1 MIRFLAAFVFLFLSF
16 MLQSQTFKQ
25 VKVYV
30 PNPQTQLREMEE
42 LGADVEHAIVEKD
55 GSYVI
60 FMEQTAYTELNRRGY
75 RMDVLIEDWAE
86 HFEKLPQLSDQ
97 ETAALKQESK
107 EKYGV
112 EGFGLGSLAGF
123 YTFNEAM
130 AQLDSM
136 KVMYPNLITSK
147 IQIGSTVENRPIYMV
162 KISDNPDM
170 EEIEPEALYTAMH
183 HAREPGGMMTV
194 IYFMYYLL
202 ENYATNPSVKY
213 LVDNRQL
220 YFIPVVNPD
229 GYEHNRTTNPSG
241 GGMWRKN
248 RKNNGSSYGID
259 LNRNYGP
266 QAYWNAPNGGSST
279 SPSSDTYR
287 GTAPFSEPETQAL
300 RDLVNSRKFRV
311 ALNYHTYSNLLIYPY
326 GALSHETPDSMIF
339 REYATEM
346 TQFNGYSPGTDM
358 QTVGYST
365 RGNSDDFMYDGDLTT
380 RGKILAMT
388 PEVGTTSDGFW
399 PPQSRIYPHVQEN
412 LFPNLYY
419 AWAAGDYVSK
429 KNVSYDRQYF
439 GQGETAQ
446 MFVQLKNKGLSVA
459 TNLALSL
466 VSASPQITA
475 GTAVVQI
482 DSISARSDYQ
492 ITSPLSF
499 TISADAA
506 IGSEHKLIIKT
517 NSQGVLMSSDT
528 VRIIIGMPVYTFFD
542 TTNNP
547 TSLWT
552 IAASPSTP
560 KWEATSSSYNSSPNS
575 YTDSKD
581 GNYVANA
588 TVTMTMTNPVNLAGV
603 PNPRLTFWSRWFIE
617 ADWDAGFVK
626 ISTNNGSTWTPLAGR
641 LTKPAAGQGKQVP
654 AGAPVYEGTQ
664 SGWVQEEIDLGSYSG
679 QSIKLR
685 FELGSDGS
693 IHQDGWFLDD
703 IGIYTWGVVP
713 VELTSFTAS
722 VSVNGAELRW
732 ITATE
737 TNNRGFEI
745 QRSLNGAEWIT
756 AGYKPG
762 TGTSAEQTEYT
773 WTDNNAPEGTVFY
786 RLLQYDYD
794 GSMRIYGP
802 VTAEISTVTEFSLGQ
817 NYPNPFN
824 PVTTIRYSLAERG
837 SVSLTVFD
845 AQGSEVALLVSG
857 ARDAGRHEVQFDASS
872 LPSGVYIYRLE
883 AGTYRESR
891 KLILL
896 K

>member
-60 FMEQTAYTELNRRGY
+60 FMDQTAYKELNRRGY

-547 TSLWT
+547 ASLWT
-552 IAASPSTP
+552 ITASPATP

-641 LTKPAAGQGKQVP
+641 FTKPAAGQGKQVP

-845 AQGSEVALLVSG
+845 AQGSEVAVLVSG

>member
-1 MIRFLAAFVFLFLSF
+1 MIRFFAVLFVLLLALPA
-16 MLQSQTFKQ
+16 QSQTFKQ

-30 PNPQTQLREMEE
+30 TNPQTQLREMEE
-42 LGADVEHAIVEKD
+42 LGADVEHAIVKKD

-60 FMEQTAYTELNRRGY
+60 FMDENAYQELSSLGY

-86 HFEKLPQLSDQ
+86 HFAKLPRLSQQ
-97 ETAALKQESK
+97 EEAALKQESR
-107 EKYGV
+107 EKFGV
-112 EGFGLGSLAGF
+112 EGFGFGSLAGY
-123 YTFNEAM
+123 YTFGEAM

-136 KVMYPNLITSK
+136 KVKFPNLITSK
-147 IQIGSTVENRPIYMV
+147 VQIGTTIENRPIYMV

-170 EEIEPEALYTAMH
+170 EEEEPEVLYTAMH

-194 IYFMYYLL
+194 IYYMYYLL

-213 LVDNRQL
+213 LVDNRQM
-220 YFIPVVNPD
+220 YFVPVVNPD
-229 GYEHNRTTNPSG
+229 GYEYNRGTNPNG

-248 RKNNGSSYGID
+248 RKNNGGSYGID

-266 QAYWNAPNGGSST
+266 QTYWNAPNGGSST

-300 RDLVNSRKFRV
+300 RDFVNGRRFRT

-326 GALSHETPDSMIF
+326 GALSRETPDSLIF
-339 REYATEM
+339 REFAFEM

-380 RGKILAMT
+380 RGKVLAMT
-388 PEVGTTSDGFW
+388 PEVGTDTDGFW

-429 KNVSYDRQYF
+429 KNVSFDRQYF
-439 GQGETAQ
+439 GQGETAH

-459 TNLALSL
+459 KNLSL
-466 VSASPQITA
+466 TLTSGSPQITS
-475 GTAVVQI
+475 GGNTVQV

-492 ITSPLSF
+492 VTAPLSF

-506 IGSEHKLIIKT
+506 IGSEHKLILNT
-517 NSQGVLMSSDT
+517 SSQGVLMSSDT
-528 VRIIIGMPVYTFFD
+528 VRIVIGMPVYTFFD

-547 TSLWT
+547 ATLWT
-552 IAASPSTP
+552 VAASPANP
-560 KWEATSSSYNSSPNS
+560 KWEATTSSYNSSPNA

-581 GNYVANA
+581 GNYAANA
-588 TVTMTMTNPVNLAGV
+588 TVTLTSTNGINLSGA
-603 PNPRLTFWSRWFIE
+603 PNPRLTFWARWFIE
-617 ADWDAGFVK
+617 ADWDAGFIK
-626 ISTNNGSTWTPLAGR
+626 ISTNNGSTWVPLAGR
-641 LTKPAAGQGKQVP
+641 YTKPAAGQGKQVP
-654 AGAPVYEGTQ
+654 AGAPLYEGTQ
-664 SGWVQEEIDLGSYSG
+664 SGWVQEEIDLSSYSG
-679 QSIKLR
+679 QNIKLR
-685 FELGSDGS
+685 FELGTDGS
-693 IHQDGWFLDD
+693 LHQDGWYIDD

-713 VELTSFTAS
+713 VEVTSFTVAGS
-722 VSVNGAELRW
+722 EGSAELMW
-732 ITATE
+732 KTASE

-745 QRSLNGAEWIT
+745 QRSLNNAEWINVGWK
-756 AGYKPG
+756 AGAG
-762 TGTSAEQTEYT
+762 STTELTEYR
-773 WTDNNAPEGTVFY
+773 WTDNTAPEGRVYY

-802 VTAEISTVTEFSLGQ
+802 VTAEMSTVTEFSLGQ

-824 PVTTIRYSLAERG
+824 PVTTIRFALPEKAE
-837 SVSLTVFD
+837 VTLKVFD
-845 AQGSEVALLVSG
+845 AQGSEVALL
-857 ARDAGRHEVQFDASS
+857 ARGTREAGRHEVQFDASA

-883 AGTYRESR
+883 AGTHTESR

>member
-1 MIRFLAAFVFLFLSF
+1 MSRFLAALFLLLISF
-16 MLQSQTFKQ
+16 TAQSQVFKQ
-25 VKVYV
+25 VKVFV

-60 FMEQTAYTELNRRGY
+60 FMDDYAYHELNRRGY
-75 RMDVLIEDWAE
+75 RMDVLIDDWAE
-86 HFEKLPQLSDQ
+86 YFEKLPRMSET

-112 EGFGLGSLAGF
+112 EGFGFGSLAGY
-123 YTFNEAM
+123 YTFTEAM

-136 KVMYPNLITSK
+136 KAKYPNLITSK
-147 IQIGSTVENRPIYMV
+147 MQVGTTVENRPIYMV

-170 EEIEPEALYTAMH
+170 DEPEPEALYTAMH

-229 GYEHNRTTNPSG
+229 GYEYNRTTSPNG

-248 RKNNGSSYGID
+248 RKNNGGSFGID

-287 GTAPFSEPETQAL
+287 GPSPFSEPETQAM
-300 RDLVNSRKFRV
+300 RDLVNSRRFRV

-326 GALSHETPDSMIF
+326 GALSRETPDSMIF
-339 REYATEM
+339 REYAAEM

-365 RGNSDDFMYDGDLTT
+365 RGNSDDYMYDGDLTT
-380 RGKILAMT
+380 RGKVLAMT

-419 AWAAGDYVSK
+419 AWVAGDYVSK

-446 MFVQLKNKGLSVA
+446 MFVQLKNKGLSA
-459 TNLALSL
+459 AYNLSL
-466 VSASPQITA
+466 SLASASAKITTGS
-475 GTAVVQI
+475 GTVQI
-482 DSISARSDYQ
+482 DSISARGDYQ
-492 ITSPLSF
+492 VTAPLPF
-499 TISADAA
+499 TIAPDVA
-506 IGSEHKLIIKT
+506 IGSEHKLVIRI

-528 VRIIIGMPVYTFFD
+528 VRIVIGMPVYTFFD

-547 TSLWT
+547 ATLWT

-560 KWEATSSSYNSSPNS
+560 RWEATTQSYNSSPNS
-575 YTDSKD
+575 YADSKD
-581 GNYVANA
+581 GNYVSNA
-588 TVTMTMTNPVNLAGV
+588 TVTMTSTNPIEMTGL
-603 PNPRLTFWSRWFIE
+603 PNPRLTFWTRWFIE

-641 LTKPAAGQGKQVP
+641 YTKPAAGQGKQVP
-654 AGAPVYEGTQ
+654 AGAPVYEGTM

-679 QSIKLR
+679 QNIKLR
-685 FELGSDGS
+685 FELGTDGS
-693 IHQDGWFLDD
+693 LNQDGWYIDD

-722 VSVNGAELRW
+722 GIGTSAELRW
-732 ITATE
+732 ITASE
-737 TNNRGFEI
+737 TNNRGFEV
-745 QRSLNGAEWIT
+745 QRSVNGAEWIT
-756 AGYKPG
+756 LGWKAGAG
-762 TGTSAEQTEYT
+762 TTTELTEYR
-773 WTDNNAPEGTVFY
+773 WSDNSASEGTVYY

-802 VTAEISTVTEFSLGQ
+802 ETAEIGAVTEFSLGQ

-824 PVTTIRYSLAERG
+824 PVTTIRFALPEKSD
-837 SVSLTVFD
+837 VSLRVFD
-845 AQGSEVALLVSG
+845 AQGSEVAVLASG
-857 ARDAGRHEVQFDASS
+857 TREAGRHEVQFEASN

-883 AGTYRESR
+883 AGNYRESR
-891 KLILL
+891 KLMLL

>member
-55 GSYVI
+55 GSYEI
-60 FMEQTAYTELNRRGY
+60 FMDQTAYTELNRRGY

-300 RDLVNSRKFRV
+300 RDLVNGRKFRV